1 MRFQVGL
8 NDLNKT
14 PDPEELRS
22 FQRQLQNVPSVS
34 ELRRKPL
41 NQRVMSLS
49 PAASE
54 RSLTGELT
62 AEPSSRLGRP
72 ELSKTRSASSSG
84 SNRTYGTEANV
95 LSILN
100 FMKVLSFFHSI
111 VTSLLISLFT
121 CFT

>member
-1 MRFQVGL
+1 M
-8 NDLNKT
+8 NKT

-54 RSLTGELT
+54 RSLTGELIE
-62 AEPSSRLGRP
+62 ANSIARLGRP

-84 SNRTYGTEANV
+84 SNRTYGTEVHV

-100 FMKVLSFFHSI
+100 FMKVLSYFSVIPF
-111 VTSLLISLFT
+111 L
-121 CFT
+121 